1 MKRTILL
8 LLTVVTSMMVMAEGI
23 TAEQAVKIAR
33 QFVNHQQMAAQGPSM
48 GSGQARQ
55 MRMAAK
61 RQMPMSM
68 ATEANS
74 NAYYVFN
81 IGSNDGYVMVSGS
94 DLTPQVLGYAS
105 EGSFDEDNMPA
116 NMKAWLD
123 GYAEQIAYIERTQGS
138 NQAPVLHISGEAID
152 PLLTSTWGQSA
163 PYNDMCPVID
173 GKQAPTGCGNTA
185 MAQVIN
191 YYKYP
196 AQTVTAIPAYTT
208 LTKHIDMPEMPVTD
222 IDWANMLDDY
232 IGNETAEQKNAVAT
246 LMRLCGQAAETDY
259 QSDFSGSFLQDNL
272 HALREYFGYE
282 GSMNYLLRES
292 FSASEWENII
302 YNELDNGRPVLY
314 GGQSTGGGH
323 GFVVDGYDGNGL
335 YHINWGWGGSDDG
348 YFVLSVLN
356 PYNNTATGASSSD
369 DGFSF
374 TQEAIVGIQPE
385 TGEKH
390 AERLSVFGIFNKGA
404 NSYTRASASED
415 FPALNISI
423 KFVNMTGGTHE
434 FSLGLR
440 LYRPDG
446 EVIQLLTSKQ
456 LGAMANNLGTKSYA
470 LSPFRFGAYLTDG
483 DYYITP
489 VSRCENSE
497 DWEPC
502 WGSDIYRIKATISGN
517 TLTLTPPIVDLS
529 ATFVAND
536 SATVYMTIN
545 VQAQVTNN
553 GTDFHNYVYLA
564 VDNKIVGGK
573 MFEVKAGETATFDI
587 DYMPTTPGTKT
598 LTLCYEKDHGFAP
611 NEYVSIGS
619 GSITIGE
626 LGEGEPH
633 LAGTITLTNGN
644 SQGNVEG
651 TTANISAV
659 IRNTGDGAFLNGV
672 VILYL
677 YKQKGQSTAWSYIT
691 YDYKTVNIM
700 PGDSIIFNCSYKGLE
715 VGGRYRIVPRLTLD
729 NGKTYEDIEATHLVF
744 IVEEGA
750 TGIEM
755 PQTSSEPF
763 DVFTTTG
770 VKVKSQVTSLKG
782 LPQGVYIV
790 NKKKV
795 LVK

>member
-1 MKRTILL
+1 MKRTLL
-8 LLTVVTSMMVMAEGI
+8 LILTVIISNMMMAEGI
-23 TAEQAVKIAR
+23 TAEQAAEIAR
-33 QFVNHQQMAAQGPSM
+33 QFVNRQAAPSPST

-61 RQMPMSM
+61 RQMPMSV

-81 IGSNDGYVMVSGS
+81 IGSDNGYVMVSGS

-105 EGSFDEDNMPA
+105 EGSFSEDNMPA

-138 NQAPVLHISGEAID
+138 NQAPMLHISREAID
-152 PLLTSTWGQSA
+152 PLLTSTWNQGA
-163 PYNDMCPVID
+163 PYNGMCPVID

-208 LTKHIDMPEMPVTD
+208 ETKHIDMPGMPVTD

-232 IGNETAEQKNAVAT
+232 SGNETAEQKNAVAT
-246 LMRLCGQAAETDY
+246 LMRLCGQATKTDY
-259 QSDFSGSFLQDNL
+259 QSVVSSSVLMDGIQV
-272 HALREYFGYE
+272 LREYFGYE
-282 GSMNYLLRES
+282 GSMRYLLREY

-302 YNELDNGRPVLY
+302 YNELDNDRPVLY
-314 GGQSTGGGH
+314 AGQATGGGH

-356 PYNNTATGASSSD
+356 PYNNAATGASSSD
-369 DGFSF
+369 DGYSFS
-374 TQEAIVGIQPE
+374 QEAIVGIQPE
-385 TGEKH
+385 TDEKH

-415 FPALNISI
+415 FPALKISI
-423 KFVNMTGGTHE
+423 KFVNKTDGTHD
-434 FSLGLR
+434 FNIGLR
-440 LYRPDG
+440 LYKPDG
-446 EVIQLLTSKQ
+446 EVVQLLTSNTI
-456 LGAMANNLGTKSYA
+456 GTMDNNLGTSSYT
-470 LSPFRFGAYLTDG
+470 LSPFRFGANLADG

-502 WGSDIYRIKATISGN
+502 WGSDFYRIKATISGN
-517 TLTLTPPIVDLS
+517 TLTLTPPLVDLS

-553 GTDFHNYVYLA
+553 GTDFNNYVYLA
-564 VDNKIVGGK
+564 VDNKVVGGK

-587 DYMPTTPGTKT
+587 DYLPTTPGTKT
-598 LTLCYEKDHGFAP
+598 LTLYYEKDHCFAP
-611 NEYVSIGS
+611 YEFVPFGS

-659 IRNTGDGAFLNGV
+659 IRNTGDGAFVNGV

-691 YDYKTVNIM
+691 YNYKNANIM

-715 VGGRYRIVPRLTLD
+715 VGGRYRIVPKLTLD

-763 DVFTTTG
+763 DVFTPTG

-782 LPQGVYIV
+782 LPQGVYV
-790 NKKKV
+790 
-795 LVK
+795 VKGKTLYIKQ